1 MVTMKTVPII
11 ATLFLA
17 ALTVAA
23 CSTGGGEETAEPTA
37 ASPTSPPAAAQAP
50 TAEPEP
56 AAEPTVRPDMEKLNY
71 GPRSAEGLQ
80 AILGTGDLGVGE
92 NRFGFVMTSQTG
104 FVTEPSVKLSTR
116 FVPDRGDESDVVQ
129 KATAYFQPWP
139 YGNRG
144 MYAGDL
150 EFDRA
155 GTWRVEIEVVAQD
168 GFPAVA
174 ELIVEVRESTSA
186 PNVGEPAIRSVT
198 RTLED
203 VESLAELSTGS
214 KQDEDLYRTTLAA
227 AIDSGMPTV
236 VVFASPAF
244 CTNAV
249 CGPQVEVLKELK
261 DLYKDEANF
270 VHVDFYDNPHEI
282 QGDLD
287 RARISTAV
295 TEWSLPS
302 IEWTFVID
310 GSGTVTARFEGFAT
324 LSEVEAALKPLL

>member
-1 MVTMKTVPII
+1 MRKLYILMV
-11 ATLFLA
+11 AGLA
-17 ALTVAA
+17 ALAVAA

-37 ASPTSPPAAAQAP
+37 APTTSPPAAAATQAP

-104 FVTEPSVKLSTR
+104 FVTEPTVKLSTR

-129 KATAYFQPWP
+129 RATAYFQPWP

-144 MYAGDL
+144 MYAGEL

-174 ELIVEVRESTSA
+174 ELIVEVGESTSA

-227 AIDSGMPTV
+227 AIDSGTPTV

-287 RARISTAV
+287 RARISAAV

-310 GSGTVTARFEGFAT
+310 SGGTVTARFEGFAT
-324 LSEVEAALKPLL
+324 LSEVEAALKELL

>member
-1 MVTMKTVPII
+1 MRKLYIMMV
-11 ATLFLA
+11 AGLA
-17 ALTVAA
+17 ALAVAA
-23 CSTGGGEETAEPTA
+23 CSTGSDGETAEPTVV
-37 ASPTSPPAAAQAP
+37 PTSPPAAAAAKAP

-56 AAEPTVRPDMEKLNY
+56 APEPTVRPDMEKLNY

-80 AILGTGDLGVGE
+80 AILGTGDLGVGT

-104 FVTEPSVKLSTR
+104 FVTEPTTKLTTR
-116 FVPDRGDESDVVQ
+116 FVPERGDESDVVQ
-129 KATAYFQPWP
+129 RATAYFQPWP

-144 MYAGDL
+144 MYAGEL

-174 ELIVEVRESTSA
+174 DLIVEVGESTAA

-203 VESLAELSTGS
+203 VGSLAELSTGS
-214 KQDEDLYRTTLAA
+214 QQDEDLYRTTLAA

-261 DLYKDEANF
+261 DLYKGDANF

-287 RARISTAV
+287 RARISPAV

-310 GSGTVTARFEGFAT
+310 GDGTVTARFEGFAT

>member
-1 MVTMKTVPII
+1 
-11 ATLFLA
+11 
-17 ALTVAA
+17 
-23 CSTGGGEETAEPTA
+23 
-37 ASPTSPPAAAQAP
+37 
-50 TAEPEP
+50 
-56 AAEPTVRPDMEKLNY
+56 
-71 GPRSAEGLQ
+71 
-80 AILGTGDLGVGE
+80 
-92 NRFGFVMTSQTG
+92 MTSQTG
-104 FVTEPSVKLSTR
+104 FVTEPTTKLTTR
-116 FVPDRGDESDVVQ
+116 FVPERGDESDVVQ
-129 KATAYFQPWP
+129 RATAYFQPWP

-144 MYAGDL
+144 MYAGEL

-186 PNVGEPAIRSVT
+186 PNVGDAAIRSVT

-203 VESLAELSTGS
+203 VGSLAELSTGS

-227 AIDSGMPTV
+227 AIDSGVPTV

-310 GSGTVTARFEGFAT
+310 GDGTVTARFEGFAT
-324 LSEVEAALKPLL
+324 LSEVEAALKELL

>member
-1 MVTMKTVPII
+1 MKKLYILMVVG
-11 ATLFLA
+11 LA
-17 ALTVAA
+17 AFAAVA
-23 CSTGGGEETAEPTA
+23 CSTGGGDTAEPTA
-37 ASPTSPPAAAQAP
+37 APTSPAAAAAAP
-50 TAEPEP
+50 TPTTAPEP
-56 AAEPTVRPDMEKLNY
+56 APEPTVRPDMAKLNY
-71 GPRSAEGLQ
+71 GPRTAEGLQ
-80 AILGTGDLGVGE
+80 AILGTGDLGVGT

-104 FVTEPSVKLSTR
+104 FVTEPTTKLTTR

-129 KATAYFQPWP
+129 RATAYFQPWP

-144 MYAGDL
+144 MYAAEL

-155 GTWRVEIEVVAQD
+155 GTWKVDIGVAAPD

-174 ELIVEVRESTSA
+174 QLIVEVGESTAA
-186 PNVGEPAIRSVT
+186 PRVGDPAIRSVT
-198 RTLED
+198 RTLDD
-203 VESLAELSTGS
+203 VGSLAELSTGS
-214 KQDEDLYRTTLAA
+214 LQDEDLYRTTLAA
-227 AIDSGMPTV
+227 AIDSGTPTV

-249 CGPQVEVLKELK
+249 CGPQVEVLQELK
-261 DLYKDEANF
+261 DLYKGQANF

-287 RARISTAV
+287 KARISPAV

-310 GSGTVTARFEGFAT
+310 GGGTVTARFEGFAT

>member
-1 MVTMKTVPII
+1 MNKWYILM
-11 ATLFLA
+11 AAALA
-17 ALTVAA
+17 AFAVAA
-23 CSTGGGEETAEPTA
+23 CSTGGSGDTAEPTA
-37 ASPTSPPAAAQAP
+37 VPTSPPAAARVP

-92 NRFGFVMTSQTG
+92 NRFGFGMTSQTG
-104 FVTEPSVKLSTR
+104 FVTEPTTKLTTR

-129 KATAYFQPWP
+129 RATAYFQPWP

-144 MYAGDL
+144 MYAGEL

-168 GFPAVA
+168 GFPAIA
-174 ELIVEVRESTSA
+174 QLIVEVGESTSA
-186 PNVGEPAIRSVT
+186 PDVGDPAIRSVT

-203 VESLAELSTGS
+203 VGSLAELSTGS
-214 KQDEDLYRTTLAA
+214 QQDEDLYRTTLAA

-261 DLYKDEANF
+261 DLYKGDANF

-287 RARISTAV
+287 RARISPAV

-324 LSEVEAALKPLL
+324 LSEVEAELKRLL

>member
-1 MVTMKTVPII
+1 MRKLYILL
-11 ATLFLA
+11 AAGLA
-17 ALTVAA
+17 ALAVTA
-23 CSTGGGEETAEPTA
+23 CSTGGDEEAAEPTVA
-37 ASPTSPPAAAQAP
+37 PTSAPAAAQAP
-50 TAEPEP
+50 TAQPEP
-56 AAEPTVRPDMEKLNY
+56 APEPTVRPDMEKLNY

-80 AILGTGDLGVGE
+80 AILGTGDLGVGT
-92 NRFGFVMTSQTG
+92 NRFGFVMTSSTG
-104 FVTEPSVKLSTR
+104 FVTEPTTKLTTR

-129 KATAYFQPWP
+129 RATAYFQPWP

-144 MYAGDL
+144 MYAGEL

-168 GFPAVA
+168 GFPAIA
-174 ELIVEVRESTSA
+174 NLIVDVGESTSA
-186 PNVGEPAIRSVT
+186 PDVGDPAIRSVT

-203 VESLAELSTGS
+203 VGSLAELSTGS
-214 KQDEDLYRTTLAA
+214 QQDEDLYRTTLAA

-261 DLYKDEANF
+261 DLYKGEANF

-324 LSEVEAALKPLL
+324 LSEVEAALKRLL

>member
-1 MVTMKTVPII
+1 MRKLYILMV
-11 ATLFLA
+11 AGLA
-17 ALTVAA
+17 ALALTA
-23 CSTGGGEETAEPTA
+23 CSMGGDGETADPTA
-37 ASPTSPPAAAQAP
+37 VPTSPPTAAAAQAP

-56 AAEPTVRPDMEKLNY
+56 TAEPTVRPDMEKLNY

-92 NRFGFVMTSQTG
+92 NRFGFVMTSSTG
-104 FVTEPSVKLSTR
+104 FVTEPTTKLTTR

-129 KATAYFQPWP
+129 RATAYFQPWP

-144 MYAGDL
+144 MYAGEL

-174 ELIVEVRESTSA
+174 ELIVEVGESTLA
-186 PNVGEPAIRSVT
+186 PDVGDPAIRSVT

-203 VESLAELSTGS
+203 VGSLAELSTGS
-214 KQDEDLYRTTLAA
+214 QQDEDLYRTTLAA

-261 DLYKDEANF
+261 ELYKGDANF

-287 RARISTAV
+287 RARISPAV

-324 LSEVEAALKPLL
+324 LSEVEAELKRLL